1 MSSTPTAIP
10 RNTPPRRGRLGATAN
25 KDDLN
30 AKSDKLSEQDLW
42 EKRKELFETGSE
54 FLPATR
60 NDVVGIDNVLAEIDE
75 VIHWLR
81 HAAEYQKY
89 GSRLEPGIVFE
100 GDPGTGKTL
109 VSRYIATES
118 DALFVNVRD
127 FPHNEALL
135 TENDVAALFEWARD
149 TYNTTEKPIVLFW
162 DEFESNAVERSG
174 ALPEQAAAVAQLTAE
189 LDGVHGKNEGILLI
203 GCTNYMHMI
212 DHALLR
218 SGRMGLQIE
227 FHPPDREG
235 KAALLDHYLGKTD
248 TKGLIDIDTLSYF
261 FDQTATAADI
271 EEACVEAWRYA
282 VRRTIEE
289 SFESPSLSQ
298 VDLMKVFVKRLVG
311 PPTTFINIPLDKR
324 RLIALHEVGHAV
336 TALVAGV
343 PVRLI
348 TVQPGKRALGRVMT
362 AEIEEH
368 IGTQEDYKKSLM
380 VTIGSMAAEAEA
392 GLDPTVGITSD
403 IRQAV
408 NLAQSLIDNL
418 TSGTQT
424 GLLNVGALSEARA
437 SGQMETM
444 APSVSERLV
453 ARSDNEVED
462 LLNEAQVKVTTI
474 MRNIGKDNLWA
485 IADEVNER
493 TTLTGAEFAEV
504 VAKHLG
510 TEDFSEFLSVARTRV
525 SLVH

>member
-1 MSSTPTAIP
+1 MSSVPTATP
-10 RNTPPRRGRLGATAN
+10 RNTPPRRARLGAHAEKEN
-25 KDDLN
+25 LS
-30 AKSDKLSEQDLW
+30 AKSDKLSEQELW
-42 EKRKELFETGSE
+42 EKRKELFESGSE
-54 FLPATR
+54 FLPAR
-60 NDVVGIDNVLAEIDE
+60 RSDVVGIDNVLAEIDD

-81 HAAEYQKY
+81 HAPDYQKY

-118 DALFVNVRD
+118 GALFVNVRD

-135 TENDVAALFEWARD
+135 TENDVAAMFEWARD
-149 TYNTTEKPIVLFW
+149 TYAESGRPIVLFW

-174 ALPEQAAAVAQLTAE
+174 AMPEQAAAVAQLTAE

-235 KAALLDHYLGKTD
+235 KARLLEHYLGKTQ
-248 TKGLIDIDTLSYF
+248 TEGLIDIDTLSYF

-282 VRRTIEE
+282 VRRTIEDGLGK
-289 SFESPSLSQ
+289 PSLSQ

-311 PPTTFINIPLDKR
+311 PPTTFINLAPEKR
-324 RLIALHEVGHAV
+324 RLIALHEVGHAL
-336 TALVAGV
+336 TALVTGV

-380 VTIGSMAAEAEA
+380 VTIGSMAAEERA
-392 GLDPTVGITSD
+392 GLNATVGITSD
-403 IRQAV
+403 IRQAT
-408 NLAQSLIDNL
+408 NLAQTLIDNL
-418 TSGTQT
+418 TSGEHT
-424 GLLNVGALSEARA
+424 GLMNVGALSEARA

-444 APSVSERLV
+444 APSVSERIV
-453 ARSDNEVED
+453 ARSDDEVEA
-462 LLNEAQVKVTTI
+462 LINNAWVKVRDI
-474 MRNIGKDNLWA
+474 MAKVGKDNLWA
-485 IADEVNER
+485 IADDVNEKI
-493 TTLTGAEFAEV
+493 TLTGAEFAEV

-510 TEDFSEFLSVARTRV
+510 TDDFAKFAL
-525 SLVH
+525 